1 MLLKPLFQM
10 SILLIKLI
18 SRELENIVLKNRKLL
33 NKSLLNY
40 KKLDNQYVFDKN
52 LKLSLLFMSKMR
64 KRDVHEE
71 LHKIDKDRIQ
81 QLHKN
86 VKLSKQKNFG
96 YST

>member
-1 MLLKPLFQM
+1 
-10 SILLIKLI
+10 
-18 SRELENIVLKNRKLL
+18 
-33 NKSLLNY
+33 
-40 KKLDNQYVFDKN
+40 
-52 LKLSLLFMSKMR
+52 MSKMR